1 MAIKIMNIEQN
12 TFSDNLDTDKI
23 SHSVYIFYLYD
34 SYLLYLQVILSL
46 LDKTLEKKFIIT
58 LFIIDASGLSVA
70 GHRQKRWNRTSVV
83 IIIMVRNLRSVT
95 RQ

>member
-12 TFSDNLDTDKI
+12 TFSDNLDKI

-46 LDKTLEKKFIIT
+46 LDKTLEKKFYNYIIYYRCQRSICRRSQT
-58 LFIIDASGLSVA
+58 KTVGIE
-70 GHRQKRWNRTSVV
+70 RQW
-83 IIIMVRNLRSVT
+83 
-95 RQ
+95 

>member
-46 LDKTLEKKFIIT
+46 LDKTLEKSFIIT
-58 LFIIDASGLSVA
+58 LFIIDASGLSQVTDKN
-70 GHRQKRWNRTSVV
+70 GWNRTSVV

>member
-46 LDKTLEKKFIIT
+46 LDKTLEKKFYNYIIYYRCQW
-58 LFIIDASGLSVA
+58 SVCRRSQIKTV
-70 GHRQKRWNRTSVV
+70 GIERQW
-83 IIIMVRNLRSVT
+83 
-95 RQ
+95 